1 MKPTLPTTLMANA
14 IRALAMD
21 AVQQANSGH
30 PGMPMGMADIAVALW
45 AGHYKHNPG
54 NPKWMNRDRFL
65 LSNGHGSMLHYALL
79 HLSGYA
85 LSMDDLRAFR
95 QMHSKTP
102 GHPEVDV
109 TPGIETT
116 TGPLGQGIANG
127 VGMAL
132 SEYLLAA
139 EFNKPGH
146 DVVDHHTYVFLG
158 DGCLMEGISHEA
170 CALAGTLKL
179 NKLIALY
186 DDNGISID
194 GKVEGWFTDD
204 TPMRFESYGW
214 NVIRAVDGHNAA
226 AVDAA
231 IAQAKLADKPTL
243 ICCKTIIGKGSPNLQ
258 GGDKVHGAALG
269 DTEVAAVRAH
279 LLWTSVPFEI
289 PAEVYTAWDA
299 KEQGAAFEADWNA
312 RFAAYRA
319 AFPQQA
325 GELERR
331 MQGNLPANFDAVLAA
346 AIASCV
352 DKKENIATRKASQNA
367 IQALAPALPEF
378 LGGSADLTGSNLTN
392 WKECVALRSGKPGNH
407 INYGVR
413 EFGMSAIMNGIA
425 LHGGYIPFGATFLTF
440 SDYSRN
446 ALRMAALMKLRSI
459 FVFTHDSIG
468 LGEDGPTHQSIEHVS
483 SLRLIPN
490 LDNWRPCDTVES
502 AVSWGEA
509 VRRKNGP
516 STLIFSRQNLPYME
530 RSEVQIADI
539 ARGGYVLQDAPNAQI
554 ILIATG
560 SEVELA
566 VKSAATLAAQGVA
579 VRVVSM
585 PSTDVF
591 DRQDAAYKA
600 SVLTH
605 GVPRVAIEAGVTDFW
620 YKYVGLEGAVVGI
633 DTFGESAPAPV
644 LFKHFGFTVENVV
657 SKVKIVLAA

>member
-1 MKPTLPTTLMANA
+1 MANA

-54 NPKWMNRDRFL
+54 NPKWVNRDRFL

-85 LSMDDLRAFR
+85 LTMDDIRAFR

-158 DGCLMEGISHEA
+158 DGCLMEGISHEV

-214 NVIRAVDGHNAA
+214 NVIRAVDGHDAG

-231 IAQAKLADKPTL
+231 IAHAKLSDKPTL

-269 DTEVAAVRAH
+269 DKEVAAVREH
-279 LLWTSVPFEI
+279 LLWTSIPFDI
-289 PAEVYTAWDA
+289 PAEVYSAWDA
-299 KEQGAAFEADWNA
+299 KEQGAALEAQWNA
-312 RFAAYRA
+312 KFAAYRA
-319 AFPQQA
+319 AFPA
-325 GELERR
+325 EAAELERR

-392 WKECVALRSGKPGNH
+392 WKECIALRSGKPGNH

-530 RSEVQIADI
+530 RSAAQIADI
-539 ARGGYVLQDAPNAQI
+539 AKGGYVLQDAPNARI

-566 VKSAATLAAQGVA
+566 VKSAAALAAEGVA

-633 DTFGESAPAPV
+633 DSFGESAPAPV

-657 SKVKIVLAA
+657 SKVKIVLAV